1 MLCAI
6 VPFIHHGHGSCMSH
20 LLVVS
25 YTLVSTEACI
35 SLLLF
40 VQVVDIVEVRHVALN
55 DLLRSLNLR
64 GNPLRE
70 LPDYRLSVI
79 FAVHQLTELDTQR
92 IDIAEKVS

>member
-1 MLCAI
+1 M
-6 VPFIHHGHGSCMSH
+6 
-20 LLVVS
+20 
-25 YTLVSTEACI
+25 STEVCI

-70 LPDYRLSVI
+70 LPDYRLSVV
-79 FAVHQLTELDTQR
+79 FGVHQLTELDTQR

>member
-1 MLCAI
+1 M
-6 VPFIHHGHGSCMSH
+6 
-20 LLVVS
+20 
-25 YTLVSTEACI
+25 STEACI

-70 LPDYRLSVI
+70 LPDYRLSVV
-79 FAVHQLTELDTQR
+79 FAVHQLSELDTQR